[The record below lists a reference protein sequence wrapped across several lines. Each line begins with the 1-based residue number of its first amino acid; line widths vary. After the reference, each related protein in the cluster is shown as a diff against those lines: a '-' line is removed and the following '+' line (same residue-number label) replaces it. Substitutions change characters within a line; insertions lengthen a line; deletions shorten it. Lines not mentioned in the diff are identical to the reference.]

1 MDYIQQG
8 GIEFNNKPN
17 NIFSGG
23 VNVKETIHNNHKISN
38 IKTNENYDKFSD
50 LFIPIGLQHVRY
62 NNSINVKNTY
72 NDNMMKDSTFDK
84 LLTSVTGKKI
94 KNTNNKTR
102 KKTLK
107 KNSNKIK

>member
-1 MDYIQQG
+1 
-8 GIEFNNKPN
+8 
-17 NIFSGG
+17 
-23 VNVKETIHNNHKISN
+23 
-38 IKTNENYDKFSD
+38 
-50 LFIPIGLQHVRY
+50 
-62 NNSINVKNTY
+62 
-72 NDNMMKDSTFDK
+72 MMKDSTFDK